1 MAMSENVEDAGGRM
15 KEAAGS
21 LIGDEDLKEEG
32 AAQQDKADAQR
43 KAEEAEREAIA
54 ARKEAA
60 AQQERQDRA

>member
-1 MAMSENVEDAGGRM
+1 MGMSENVEDAGGRM

-32 AAQQDKADAQR
+32 AAQQDKAKAQQR
-43 KAEEAEREAIA
+43 AEDAEREAIE

-60 AQQERQDRA
+60 AHDEREKRA

>member
-1 MAMSENVEDAGGRM
+1 MGMSENVEDAGGRM

-32 AAQQDKADAQR
+32 AAQQDKAKAQQR
-43 KAEEAEREAIA
+43 AEEAEREAVE

-60 AQQERQDRA
+60 AHDEREKRA

>member
-1 MAMSENVEDAGGRM
+1 MGMSENVEDAGGRM

-32 AAQQDKADAQR
+32 AAQQDKASAQK
-43 KAEEAEREAIA
+43 KAEQAEREAVE

-60 AQQERQDRA
+60 AHQEREDRR

>member
-21 LIGDEDLKEEG
+21 LIGDEDMKEEG
-32 AAQQDKADAQR
+32 AAQQDKAGAQR
-43 KAEEAEREAIA
+43 EAEEAEREAIA

-60 AQQERQDRA
+60 AHQERQDRA